1 MAWTQRLFVLVVVL
15 LTQACTHWVVV
26 RTSPPGARAKINGEY
41 VGDTPLFYEET
52 TGWSKTYRLEL
63 EKEGYEP
70 RLEKLE
76 QDDLMW
82 KYACPAVC
90 FCPFTL
96 GLSLTGCLFSY
107 GLADEY
113 NFVLVPQD
121 DSARPSGLG
130 LGGSDGDKD
139 GSSGKLPKEGPES
152 QPGDVPKKDEK
163 DGKDNGVVP
172 F

>member
-1 MAWTQRLFVLVVVL
+1 MFHAQRFALLALVL
-15 LTQACTHWVVV
+15 LTQACTHWVVI

-63 EKEGYEP
+63 EKEGFEP

-113 NFVLVPQD
+113 NFVMVPLD
-121 DSARPSGLG
+121 DSPRPPGGGLAPG
-130 LGGSDGDKD
+130 DGEKKD
-139 GSSGKLPKEGPES
+139 GTEKKPGEGDSP
-152 QPGDVPKKDEK
+152 PPADVPKKDEK
-163 DGKDNGVVP
+163 DPGVVP